1 MEILRKQKNFK
12 RSLIQEKLLKSASS
26 LLVHLP
32 KDSDFAGQHSH
43 SVPAGNYSQCSVK
56 SLKFHTRKIGLLVR

>member
-43 SVPAGNYSQCSVK
+43 SVPARNYSHAQ
-56 SLKFHTRKIGLLVR
+56 